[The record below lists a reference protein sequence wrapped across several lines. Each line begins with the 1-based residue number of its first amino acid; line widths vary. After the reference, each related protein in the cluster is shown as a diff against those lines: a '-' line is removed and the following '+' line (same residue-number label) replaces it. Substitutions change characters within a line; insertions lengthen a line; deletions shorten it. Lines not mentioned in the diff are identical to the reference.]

1 MAAQESGAAEAAAG
15 GEPRTAGGSTEAA
28 AAAAE
33 GRGREL
39 RSPARQRLLPRGGA
53 RRGRWARA
61 RGAAGSSDPARAWR
75 LPPRA
80 PRPPAL
86 SGRT

>member
-15 GEPRTAGGSTEAA
+15 GEPRTAGGSTEA

-75 LPPRA
+75 LPTRA